1 MVTRLEHKLARLVPC
16 SSAWLFSPQTSHL
29 GWDIC
34 SVYPVSRTLQFA
46 TPARIH
52 SSRSTSSRRSLAVL
66 AHCSMLWVSAENSGD
81 IASQRFSFWRA
92 ATSAA
97 RMSLV
102 LASLGALVT
111 MQKSLLSSTNQCL
124 IPVGRSE
131 AVRDLASGFV
141 HNFERR
147 REGFSRG
154 SCGGWWGEGG
164 HGAAQSG
171 YRQDSGGQRRSRGPH
186 GELDNLHAR
195 HVCGDSIAQR
205 NMNPLVHTPSAFDLA
220 PRARVRNKF
229 V

>member
-1 MVTRLEHKLARLVPC
+1 
-16 SSAWLFSPQTSHL
+16 
-29 GWDIC
+29 
-34 SVYPVSRTLQFA
+34 
-46 TPARIH
+46 
-52 SSRSTSSRRSLAVL
+52 
-66 AHCSMLWVSAENSGD
+66 MLWVSAENSGD

-131 AVRDLASGFV
+131 AVRDLARGFV

-154 SCGGWWGEGG
+154 SCGGWWAKVAMARR
-164 HGAAQSG
+164 GAATDRILVVSEGAADHTESWTTFMRGTSAAIALRTSRPALSSLLRGKAAFSG
-171 YRQDSGGQRRSRGPH
+171 SGVLRVEKAFG
-186 GELDNLHAR
+186 
-195 HVCGDSIAQR
+195 R